1 MEPER
6 ARLPEQEHLSTH
18 VRKEPMSDPREHKP
32 EDDDLQLDAET
43 VRDLEPSADDA
54 EDVRGGLSLQCC
66 TAVDFMTCIKPK

>member
-1 MEPER
+1 
-6 ARLPEQEHLSTH
+6 
-18 VRKEPMSDPREHKP
+18 MSDPREHKP